1 MTEAK
6 ISRREQILQTL
17 MQMLQEQSLSRIT
30 TSALARE
37 VGVSEAALYRHF
49 ASKAKIF
56 EGLIDFI
63 EDTLFARTKLIQQQE
78 LPALAQ
84 CQQML
89 TLLLTLV
96 ERNPGLCRL
105 LTGEAL
111 LGEKERLGSRINQL
125 FDKLETQLKQTLR
138 DAELKAGERTADT
151 PSTCANLL
159 MAAAEGRIRQ
169 FSRSGFRHK
178 PTHDWEDQ
186 WQLLSAQIMRP

>member
-96 ERNPGLCRL
+96 
-105 LTGEAL
+105 
-111 LGEKERLGSRINQL
+111 
-125 FDKLETQLKQTLR
+125 
-138 DAELKAGERTADT
+138 
-151 PSTCANLL
+151 
-159 MAAAEGRIRQ
+159 
-169 FSRSGFRHK
+169 
-178 PTHDWEDQ
+178 
-186 WQLLSAQIMRP
+186 

>member
-30 TSALARE
+30 TAALARE

-111 LGEKERLGSRINQL
+111 LGEKERLGNRINQL

-138 DAELKAGERTADT
+138 DAELKAGQRTSDT
-151 PSTCANLL
+151 P
-159 MAAAEGRIRQ
+159 
-169 FSRSGFRHK
+169 
-178 PTHDWEDQ
+178 
-186 WQLLSAQIMRP
+186 RPYSPI

>member
-6 ISRREQILQTL
+6 TSRREQILQTL

-56 EGLIDFI
+56 EGLIDFV
-63 EDTLFARTKLIQQQE
+63 EETLFARTKLIQQQD

-111 LGEKERLGSRINQL
+111 LGEKERLSNRINQL
-125 FDKLETQLKQTLR
+125 FDKLETQLKQVLR
-138 DAELKAGERTADT
+138 EAELRTGQRTSDT

-159 MAAAEGRIRQ
+159 MAAVEGRIRQ
-169 FSRSGFRHK
+169 FSRSGFRHQ
-178 PTHDWEDQ
+178 PTLAWEDQ
-186 WQLLSAQIMRP
+186 WCLLSAQIMQP

>member
-6 ISRREQILQTL
+6 VSRREQILHTL
-17 MQMLQEQSLSRIT
+17 MQMLEEQALSRIT
-30 TSALARE
+30 TAALARE

-49 ASKAKIF
+49 ASKAKMF

-63 EDTLFARTKLIQQQE
+63 EDTLFTRTKLIQQQE
-78 LPALAQ
+78 LTALQQ

-125 FDKLETQLKQTLR
+125 FEKLEAQVKQVLR
-138 DAELKAGERTADT
+138 EAELKEGLRTSDT
-151 PSTCANLL
+151 PTTCANLL

-169 FSRSGFRHK
+169 FSRTGFRHK
-178 PTHDWEDQ
+178 PTVAWDDQ
-186 WQLLSAQIMRP
+186 WALLSAQLMR

>member
-6 ISRREQILQTL
+6 VSRREQILHTL
-17 MQMLQEQSLSRIT
+17 MQMLEEQSLSRIT
-30 TSALARE
+30 TAALARE

-49 ASKAKIF
+49 ASKAKMF

-63 EDTLFARTKLIQQQE
+63 EDTLFTRTKLIQQQE
-78 LPALAQ
+78 LTALQQ

-111 LGEKERLGSRINQL
+111 LGENPHPYPYPYQCPFPFPYL
-125 FDKLETQLKQTLR
+125 FLSTLKPWKR
-138 DAELKAGERTADT
+138 YRVC
-151 PSTCANLL
+151 S
-159 MAAAEGRIRQ
+159 
-169 FSRSGFRHK
+169 
-178 PTHDWEDQ
+178 
-186 WQLLSAQIMRP
+186 